1 MRDIT
6 TIGIFTY
13 GVAVPTD
20 QGWRVNESLGR
31 LVDGVARRYT
41 KVVAVFAAP
50 GEESLAQYRDAQ
62 GAVYRYELQ
71 SGNVELKTIPLAR
84 NNRPVTL
91 FLSAW
96 RRITELYRLVRGCDF
111 VYLFVPGVMGLTVAM
126 LCVLLRKPYG
136 AYFGADWLENARF
149 RADWGRFGRIW
160 QAAYRTFAGYAERY
174 VARRAAFVLV
184 TGRAYLP
191 RLRSYNTNVHETVL
205 MSNFDKADFR
215 RNDGERSSG
224 RKRVILFVGPV
235 TERKGVLFLVR
246 ALALLPAHGIPL
258 DGIELRLA
266 GTLHEDYW
274 AQVRAAAEQAQVSHL
289 VHSLGYVSDK
299 TMLLNL
305 YREADVLA
313 VPSLA
318 EGFPRVIYEAMTQRV
333 PVVAT
338 AIASIRETLGDS
350 GAVQLARPEDP
361 ESLANKIACVLKD
374 EPLRSRMV
382 AEGMDI
388 AERKV
393 GGDPAGQVA
402 QLIEY
407 RVR

>member
-1 MRDIT
+1 MSKIEK
-6 TIGIFTY
+6 IGIFTY
-13 GVAVPTD
+13 GVAVPTPHGL
-20 QGWRVNESLGR
+20 QVNESLGR
-31 LVDGVARRYT
+31 LVDGIAEQFP
-41 KVVAVFAAP
+41 KVVAVFSVP
-50 GEESLAQYRDAQ
+50 GKETLSQYYDGQR
-62 GAVYRYELQ
+62 AVYPYVLQ
-71 SGNVELKTIPLAR
+71 SNNAVLRTIPLAR
-84 NNRPVTL
+84 NTQPITL
-91 FLSAW
+91 FISAW
-96 RRITELYRLVRGCDF
+96 RRVAVLYKLVRSCDF
-111 VYLFVPGVMGLTVAM
+111 AYLFVPGVMGLTVAM
-126 LCVLLRKPYG
+126 LCVMLRKPYG

-299 TMLLNL
+299 ATLLNL
-305 YREADVLA
+305 YREADVLV

-338 AIASIRETLGDS
+338 AIASIKETLGDS

-393 GGDPAGQVA
+393 GGDPAGQVVE
-402 QLIEY
+402 LIANHL
-407 RVR
+407 